1 MHPPTLQDPS
11 SDDIDSMVASLY
23 RLLASSANVLGACTP
38 PSALGAGW
46 IQSTT
51 EVAVLSAVSGAGTT
65 QPVTSCDSEWGAA
78 VAAQVRE
85 GGVQQL
91 LKGEKCM
98 ASLWEAGCGTTAG
111 SMAKQVRSGCIDS
124 LRVAAVEW
132 THPVPQCSDWNNVE
146 LEHVQLTYSYT
157 MSCLPAGNVCRRF
170 YTMQY
175 DISRHRRSCR
185 PAFPTTAWRRR
196 SCRRL
201 PVVAHCRLGC
211 RRRSDGMLG
220 VLRRRCVPAPQEEEG
235 RG

>member
-1 MHPPTLQDPS
+1 MILHPPTLQDPS

-157 MSCLPAGNVCRRF
+157 MSCLPRR
-170 YTMQY
+170 Q
-175 DISRHRRSCR
+175 C
-185 PAFPTTAWRRR
+185 
-196 SCRRL
+196 L
-201 PVVAHCRLGC
+201 PVLLYHAGRHLPPPSILSPCLPHHRLAEAQL
-211 RRRSDGMLG
+211 S
-220 VLRRRCVPAPQEEEG
+220 PAS
-235 RG
+235 RGGPSSPRLSAPL